1 MSMDEFVLR
10 WSGTSAE
17 TGYGLKP
24 DSNQTVAARLL
35 KTADSGKLRK
45 RQKGNN
51 QNAEHEDKQSN

>member
-1 MSMDEFVLR
+1 M
-10 WSGTSAE
+10 E

-24 DSNQTVAARLL
+24 DSNQTVTVSLL

-45 RQKGNN
+45 RQEGNN